1 MLSNIQNY
9 FTLEMIY
16 LWINYGVLPFWIM
29 LIFFPNLKI
38 NQNLVTSIFLPIIFS
53 CLYSYIVYQ
62 LIFNGENILNS
73 FELYLGL
80 NLLYELFANEIFLL
94 IFWIHFLSI
103 SLFMG
108 IWVAK
113 DSTKYNVPKIL
124 SGLCLFFI
132 YFTGP
137 VGLVI
142 YWFIRIFF
150 AKKIALYD

>member
-16 LWINYGVLPFWIM
+16 LWINYGVLPFWVI

-38 NQNLVTSIFLPIIFS
+38 NQILVTSIFLPIIFS
-53 CLYSYIVYQ
+53 SLYSYIVYQ

-73 FELYLGL
+73 FQLYLGL
-80 NLLYELFANEIFLL
+80 NQLYELFSNEIFLL

-108 IWVAK
+108 IWVIK
-113 DSTKYNVPKIL
+113 DSTKYNIPKFL
-124 SGLCLFFI
+124 TGLCLI
-132 YFTGP
+132 TVYFSGP

-150 AKKIALYD
+150 AKKITLYD